1 MESWTRPWIANE
13 LAAGHNTMLQKAA
26 LKPEP
31 YGELLHGLFIDEDLR
46 RVTDN
51 SLLPGSGKRKRGFDS
66 EQLAW

>member
-1 MESWTRPWIANE
+1 
-13 LAAGHNTMLQKAA
+13 MLQKAT